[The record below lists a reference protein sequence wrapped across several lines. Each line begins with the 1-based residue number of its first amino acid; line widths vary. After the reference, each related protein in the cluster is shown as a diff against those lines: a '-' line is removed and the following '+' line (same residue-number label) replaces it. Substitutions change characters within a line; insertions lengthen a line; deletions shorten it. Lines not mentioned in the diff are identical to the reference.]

1 MTNQARKWEIL
12 NEGKIERSAGVID
25 TLLKNRGILSEKA
38 KKDFFDPI
46 DPMEITLKSL
56 GIKEAEVK
64 KAVERIKKAKKNGEH
79 IIIYGDYDADGI
91 TGTATLWE
99 TLHDAGLF
107 VLPHIPERFTE
118 GYGLNLESVKKLK
131 KEDPKLSLIITV
143 DHGITA
149 GEKVDEL
156 SKMGIEMIITDH
168 HQAGEVI
175 PNPLA
180 LIYTTEVSGSALS
193 WFFSREIAKEL
204 RITNYKLQIKERL
217 QLAAIGTIADQL
229 PLTGPNRSIAKY
241 GLEVLGKTRRPG
253 LASLYKEAG
262 ISEIGPYEVGFIIAP
277 RINSM
282 GRLRHGL
289 ESLRLLCTR
298 DRLRGARLAGDI
310 GRVNSERQEIVEKVV
325 EHALGKTQGKIP
337 DVIVLADKK
346 YHEGVIGLAAAKL
359 VEKFY
364 RPAIVVSENGDISK
378 ASARSI
384 PGFNII
390 EAIRK
395 LNKYYIEGGGHPM
408 AAGFSIKTK
417 NIEIFTKKIN
427 QIAKKILT
435 EEILQRRLRIDCEIN
450 FNLVS
455 FDLIKEI
462 SLFGPTGIGNPEPV
476 FISRGIEVIG
486 AKTVGR
492 EAKHLKLKVKQD
504 EHIFD
509 SIFFGGGEMYS
520 NLNPGTKAD
529 LVYSLDKNVWNG
541 NESLQ
546 LKVKDL
552 KVIS

>member
-1 MTNQARKWEIL
+1 MD
-12 NEGKIERSAGVID
+12 EGKIKSRAEIINS
-25 TLLKNRGILSEKA
+25 LLKNRGIRSEKA
-38 KKDFFDPI
+38 KKDFFEPT
-46 DPMEITLKSL
+46 DPMDITLKSL

-118 GYGLNLESVKKLK
+118 GYGLNLDSVKKLR
-131 KEDPKLSLIITV
+131 KEDPELSLIITV

-156 SKMGIEMIITDH
+156 TKIGIDMIITDH

-175 PNPLA
+175 PKPLA

-193 WFFSREIAKEL
+193 WFFSREILKKL
-204 RITNYKLQIKERL
+204 RIADYKLQIKERL

-229 PLTGPNRSIAKY
+229 PLTGPNRVIAKY
-241 GLEVLGKTRRPG
+241 GLEALGKTRRPG
-253 LASLYKEAG
+253 LVSLYKEAG

-298 DRLRGARLAGDI
+298 DRLRAARLAGDI
-310 GRVNSERQEIVEKVV
+310 GRVNSERQEIVDKVV
-325 EHALGKTQGKIP
+325 EHALSRAKGNIP
-337 DVIVLADKK
+337 DIIVLADKK

-364 RPAIVVSENGDISK
+364 RPAIVISENGDVSK

-384 PGFNII
+384 AGFNII

-395 LNKYYIEGGGHPM
+395 LDKYYIEGGGHPM

-427 QIAKKILT
+427 QIAKKFLT
-435 EEILQRRLRIDCEIN
+435 DEVLQRRLRIDCEIN
-450 FNLVS
+450 FDLVN

-476 FISRGIEVIG
+476 FVSHGIDVVS

-492 EAKHLKLKVKQD
+492 EAKHLKLKVRQG

-520 NLNPGTKAD
+520 KLSPGTKVD

-546 LKVKDL
+546 LKAKDL
-552 KVIS
+552 KIIS